1 MEIGW
6 VCDREATMNADK
18 DRWGR
23 WNRLG
28 LPVLICGFFCLFVV
42 PHQLAA
48 APPAAVLKKPAQS
61 NAPKSDEV
69 WQVIYFGEERIGYS
83 HASES
88 NAVEDNRSII
98 RSETETHLALKR
110 FGQDLKIVTV
120 LNVDELPTGELLAFK
135 FEMRNPPAS
144 STRITGQLA
153 AKENNPNQ
161 QELVIE
167 TTTAGRKH
175 QSKLPWD
182 PEIKSPVY
190 QDRLLRDN
198 PLKPGEVRT
207 FKTYVPE
214 LNKLSTV
221 RLTADNYE
229 TVSLL
234 GNQSKK
240 LLRVRVD
247 QTAAPEI
254 VVRAFLDEHGNALK
268 TESPFLGMSM
278 LTYVVSKEEALKA
291 LTGAEL
297 DIAVNTL
304 VHVPLI
310 RNAHRTS
317 KVEYKIT
324 IPGED
329 PSKYVVADGTQRVE
343 KLKDSTISL
352 TVSAVAMPETALR
365 ATAANE
371 YLEPSQFVQSQD
383 YRVKEHAQRA
393 AAGESNPARAALRME
408 KYVHD
413 KLKSKNFSTALAS
426 AAEVAESMEG
436 DCTEHAVLLAAML
449 RAQQIPSR
457 IAVGLVYV
465 ERQSCF
471 GGHMWTEAKIG
482 ETWVPLDATLGRGG
496 IGAAHIKLVESS
508 FSDEGAAPVTAFL
521 PLLNVL
527 GNIQIEVV
535 SQQ

>member
-1 MEIGW
+1 
-6 VCDREATMNADK
+6 
-18 DRWGR
+18 
-23 WNRLG
+23 
-28 LPVLICGFFCLFVV
+28 
-42 PHQLAA
+42 
-48 APPAAVLKKPAQS
+48 
-61 NAPKSDEV
+61 
-69 WQVIYFGEERIGYS
+69 
-83 HASES
+83 
-88 NAVEDNRSII
+88 
-98 RSETETHLALKR
+98 
-110 FGQDLKIVTV
+110 
-120 LNVDELPTGELLAFK
+120 
-135 FEMRNPPAS
+135 
-144 STRITGQLA
+144 
-153 AKENNPNQ
+153 
-161 QELVIE
+161 
-167 TTTAGRKH
+167 
-175 QSKLPWD
+175 
-182 PEIKSPVY
+182 
-190 QDRLLRDN
+190 
-198 PLKPGEVRT
+198 
-207 FKTYVPE
+207 
-214 LNKLSTV
+214 
-221 RLTADNYE
+221 
-229 TVSLL
+229 
-234 GNQSKK
+234 
-240 LLRVRVD
+240 
-247 QTAAPEI
+247 
-254 VVRAFLDEHGNALK
+254 
-268 TESPFLGMSM
+268 MSM
-278 LTYVVSKEEALKA
+278 FTYVVSKEEALKA

-343 KLKDSTISL
+343 KLKDSAISL

-371 YLEPSQFVQSQD
+371 YLESSQFVQSQD

-393 AAGESNPARAALRME
+393 TAGESNPARAALRME